1 MNNKN
6 KFYIKNLDINKKYY
20 KCSYIVLE
28 NKLKIV
34 LKLVKKYLKE
44 ESIENLHQL
53 RIAVRKLRY
62 VMEIF
67 SGCYNKKE
75 FIKAYKKVKFLQDE
89 LGKGR
94 DYDVLIEKL
103 KSLNEI
109 NFNTIKEK
117 FEIEKENIRQTI
129 KKELIKFVEEKNE
142 FNFLINKKWGSYET
156 KIFLTFSIFNNIK

>member
-142 FNFLINKKWGSYET
+142 FNFLINKK
-156 KIFLTFSIFNNIK
+156 